1 MGTFEVVKIW
11 IGWSQVF
18 VSMLMVQVFA
28 TGMQLLSKV
37 ILNEGTFIFA
47 LLTYRHIVAAV
58 CVSPFAFFFERG
70 DSKKFTW
77 SLLFWL
83 FINALTGMTG
93 AMGLYYYGLRDTTAT
108 YAINFLNLIPIFTFI
123 FSIIGRIE
131 KLRLGSIEGK
141 FKTLG
146 AIVCVGGALTT
157 SLYKGKDLIH
167 FGHPKIHNSSIT
179 VDLSEHHWTRGTFLL
194 VGSVLSY
201 ATWYMV
207 QVKLQKIFPF
217 KFTSTML
224 TCMVTSIQ
232 SAVIGLCMDT
242 SKASWKLGWD
252 LQLIT
257 ILYSGALS
265 TAATF
270 CLITWVISKRGP
282 TYPPMFNPLALIFT
296 AFFEAL
302 IFGEPIFLGSLM
314 GSALIILGLYAF
326 LWAKS
331 KEYKKMVAQAQVQ
344 LQVQAQTQTQ
354 TLTNVQV
361 TCVNGVEC
369 STRVKWKAAIIPA
382 SSPQESSNVEDK

>member
-1 MGTFEVVKIW
+1 MGVFEVVKIL

-18 VSMLMVQVFA
+18 ISMLMVQVFA

-37 ILNEGTFIFA
+37 VLNEGTFIFA

-93 AMGLYYYGLRDTTAT
+93 ATGLYYYGLRDTTAT
-108 YAINFLNLIPIFTFI
+108 YSISFLNLIPIFTFI

-131 KLRLGSIEGK
+131 KLRLGTIEGK

-146 AIVCVGGALTT
+146 AILCVGGALITG
-157 SLYKGKDLIH
+157 LYMGKDLIH
-167 FGHPKIHNSSIT
+167 FGHPKIHSSSIT
-179 VDLSEHHWTRGTFLL
+179 VDVSERHWTRGTFLL

-232 SAVIGLCMDT
+232 FVIIGLCIDT
-242 SKASWKLGWD
+242 SKASWKLGWN
-252 LQLIT
+252 LQLTT

-265 TAATF
+265 TAAAF

-314 GSALIILGLYAF
+314 GSALIIIGLYAF

-331 KEYKKMVAQAQVQ
+331 KEYKKMVAQA
-344 LQVQAQTQTQ
+344 LAQAQAE
-354 TLTNVQV
+354 TNVQV

-369 STRVKWKAAIIPA
+369 STRVKWKAAIIPT
-382 SSPQESSNVEDK
+382 SSPEESSNVEDK

>member
-1 MGTFEVVKIW
+1 MGVFEVVKIL

-18 VSMLMVQVFA
+18 ISMLMVQVFA

-37 ILNEGTFIFA
+37 VLNEGTFIFA

-93 AMGLYYYGLRDTTAT
+93 ATGLYYYGLRDTTAT
-108 YAINFLNLIPIFTFI
+108 YSISFLNLIPIFTFI

-131 KLRLGSIEGK
+131 KLRLGTIEGK

-146 AIVCVGGALTT
+146 AILCVGGALITG
-157 SLYKGKDLIH
+157 LYMGKDLIH
-167 FGHPKIHNSSIT
+167 FGHPKIHSSSIT
-179 VDLSEHHWTRGTFLL
+179 VDVSERHWTRGTFLL

-207 QVKLQKIFPF
+207 Q
-217 KFTSTML
+217 
-224 TCMVTSIQ
+224 
-232 SAVIGLCMDT
+232 
-242 SKASWKLGWD
+242 
-252 LQLIT
+252 
-257 ILYSGALS
+257 GALS
-265 TAATF
+265 TAAAF

-314 GSALIILGLYAF
+314 GSALIIIGLYAF

-331 KEYKKMVAQAQVQ
+331 KEYKKMVAQA
-344 LQVQAQTQTQ
+344 LAQAQAE
-354 TLTNVQV
+354 TNVQV

-369 STRVKWKAAIIPA
+369 STRVKWKAAIIPT
-382 SSPQESSNVEDK
+382 SSPEESSNVEDK

>member
-1 MGTFEVVKIW
+1 MGVFEVVKIW

-18 VSMLMVQVFA
+18 ISMLMVQVFA

-70 DSKKFTW
+70 DSKNFTW

-108 YAINFLNLIPIFTFI
+108 YSINFLNLIPIFTFI

-179 VDLSEHHWTRGTFLL
+179 VHLSEPHWTRGTFLL

-224 TCMVTSIQ
+224 TCMITSIQ
-232 SAVIGLCMDT
+232 SAIIGLCIDT
-242 SKASWKLGWD
+242 SKASWKLGWN

-302 IFGEPIFLGSLM
+302 IFSEPIFLGSLM

-344 LQVQAQTQTQ
+344 LHVQAQTQ

-369 STRVKWKAAIIPA
+369 STRVKWKAAIIPT